1 MKNKKMPQL
10 SDEEVLMKKNL
21 LGRKVKLIHKKQS
34 FFPPASL
41 FFFFFR
47 FKKIFLDLPPQMLLK
62 ILRKSVNS
70 VVKNLELSERSLE
83 SS

>member
-34 FFPPASL
+34 FFPPVSL
-41 FFFFFR
+41 FFFFFLD
-47 FKKIFLDLPPQMLLK
+47 FKQFF
-62 ILRKSVNS
+62 
-70 VVKNLELSERSLE
+70 
-83 SS
+83 